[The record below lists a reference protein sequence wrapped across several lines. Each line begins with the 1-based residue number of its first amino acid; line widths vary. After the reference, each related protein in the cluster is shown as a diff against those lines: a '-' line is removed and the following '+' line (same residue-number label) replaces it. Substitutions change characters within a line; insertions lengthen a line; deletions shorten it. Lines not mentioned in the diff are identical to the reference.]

1 MLEPPMYITE
11 QQFESAM
18 VELSARPELFDILFD
33 ENVTYQLTTG
43 YLAFDC
49 SNSRLS
55 SISDDI
61 CKTHLCYLL
70 LNPQLR
76 NELTAILFRDGSP
89 TRSTFETVAELI
101 VQVAYQRF
109 LMHQPRSQTA
119 PVARMT
125 F

>member
-1 MLEPPMYITE
+1 MSEPPMYITP

-33 ENVTYQLTTG
+33 ENVTFQLTTG

-49 SNSRLS
+49 SNSSLS

-61 CKTHLCYLL
+61 CKIHLCYLL
-70 LNPQLR
+70 SNPQLR

-89 TRSTFETVAELI
+89 KRSTFAMIAELL

-109 LMHQPRSQTA
+109 LMRQRRSQVT
-119 PVARMT
+119 PVAQT
-125 F
+125 TL